1 MEQNHSM
8 CKFYKRDVKLADRFY
23 CTSPGNHHGENR
35 MYCSSGAERPLFN
48 YCRSADSAGCQSNCG
63 RFVTESIPVM
73 KSEVPDAGQLVSGTV
88 PVIARQPVSG
98 TVPVIARQ
106 PVSGAVSSK
115 YTFVPE
121 IGMCKYWQ
129 RDESDGKKYHCHSN
143 GNGEGPEA
151 VFESTGREPS
161 VERFRSHCRRP
172 DKKGRRPAC
181 DFYIENDSDQ
191 ETKSGAESE
200 LDAGKIIKPV
210 LKAGLKAAVNPAGIA
225 GEIISGI
232 IDEI

>member
-1 MEQNHSM
+1 MEQNHNM

-35 MYCSSGAERPLFN
+35 MYCSSGAEQWLFN
-48 YCRSADSAGCQSNCG
+48 YCKSADSAGCPSNCG
-63 RFVTESIPVM
+63 RFVNESIPVM
-73 KSEVPDAGQLVSGTV
+73 KSEAPDAGQLVLGTV
-88 PVIARQPVSG
+88 PVMARQPVSG
-98 TVPVIARQ
+98 T
-106 PVSGAVSSK
+106 VSSK

-121 IGMCKYWQ
+121 RGMCKYWQ
-129 RDESDGKKYHCHSN
+129 RDENDGKKYHCHSN

-151 VFESTGREPS
+151 VFESTGRELS
-161 VERFRSHCRRP
+161 VDRFRSHCRRP

-181 DFYIENDSDQ
+181 DLYIENDSGQ
-191 ETKSGAESE
+191 EAKSCAESE
-200 LDAGKIIKPV
+200 LDAGKFIKPV